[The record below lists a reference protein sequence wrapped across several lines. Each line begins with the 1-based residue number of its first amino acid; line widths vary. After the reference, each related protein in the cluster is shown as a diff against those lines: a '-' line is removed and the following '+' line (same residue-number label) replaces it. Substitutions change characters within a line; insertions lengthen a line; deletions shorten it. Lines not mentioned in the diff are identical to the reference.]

1 VEPVVGAKAVP
12 TTVVPERKSTRVTV
26 VPLLAAAVA
35 LNVAAV
41 PSVSDA
47 PLVGA
52 VRETVGTPA
61 AATVTLTAE
70 EVIVAPLESVTRAV
84 SAKFPAV
91 EGVHVVE

>member
-1 VEPVVGAKAVP
+1 MP

-70 EVIVAPLESVTRAV
+70 DVMAVPLESVTRAV
-84 SAKFPAV
+84 SAKLPAE
-91 EGVHVVE
+91 EGIHVVE

>member
-1 VEPVVGAKAVP
+1 MP

-41 PSVSDA
+41 PSVNDA

-70 EVIVAPLESVTRAV
+70 EVMVAPLESVTRAV
-84 SAKFPAV
+84 SAAAPVAV
-91 EGVHVVE
+91 GVQLIV

>member
-1 VEPVVGAKAVP
+1 MP

-26 VPLLAAAVA
+26 VPLLATAVA

-41 PSVSDA
+41 PSVNDA

-61 AATVTLTAE
+61 AATVTLTIDEATA
-70 EVIVAPLESVTRAV
+70 VPFESVTRAV
-84 SAKFPAV
+84 SDVIPAAV
-91 EGVHVVE
+91 GVQEKL

>member
-1 VEPVVGAKAVP
+1 MP

-26 VPLLAAAVA
+26 VPLLANAVA

-52 VRETVGTPA
+52 VRATVGTPA

-70 EVIVAPLESVTRAV
+70 EVVAVPFESVTRAV
-84 SAKFPAV
+84 SAKFPAAD
-91 EGVHVVE
+91 GIHVVE

>member
-1 VEPVVGAKAVP
+1 MP

-61 AATVTLTAE
+61 ATVTLTVE
-70 EVIVAPLESVTRAV
+70 EVMAAPLESVTRAV
-84 SAKFPAV
+84 SVKFPAV
-91 EGVHVVE
+91 DGIHVVE